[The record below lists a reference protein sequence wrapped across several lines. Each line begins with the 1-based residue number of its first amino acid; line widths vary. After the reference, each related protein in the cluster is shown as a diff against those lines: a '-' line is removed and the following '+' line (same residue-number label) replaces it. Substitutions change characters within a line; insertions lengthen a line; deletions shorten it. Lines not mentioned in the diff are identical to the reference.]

1 MAAPVSS
8 KQASLASELK
18 SWCLSKLQ
26 NMEVRFTGDS
36 SKVQLCSSTTADEGP
51 DEADLTALSPGQTG
65 SSQCLDLHD
74 GPALL
79 DASRAELGLAEG
91 GSANHY
97 FVVHVEN
104 SPGELPQ
111 KNIIGAGQKNPHR
124 AVFMCCS

>member
-1 MAAPVSS
+1 MAARVSS
-8 KQASLASELK
+8 KQASLVSELK

-51 DEADLTALSPGQTG
+51 DEADLTALSPGQRS

-79 DASRAELGLAEG
+79 DASRAEG

-104 SPGELPQ
+104 SPGEHML
-111 KNIIGAGQKNPHR
+111 R
-124 AVFMCCS
+124 YEY

>member
-1 MAAPVSS
+1 MSS
-8 KQASLASELK
+8 KQTSLASELK

-74 GPALL
+74 GLGAGQ
-79 DASRAELGLAEG
+79 AELGLAEG
-91 GSANHY
+91 GTANHY

-104 SPGELPQ
+104 SPG
-111 KNIIGAGQKNPHR
+111 KTR
-124 AVFMCCS
+124 A